1 MQENN
6 ILFLQK
12 IENVA
17 WKACRGEGVNFCN
30 ESIFFSGSCSLK
42 DQMCVS
48 GDAWKWNKMYNHP
61 TRSHTC
67 QEETWRNITSRI
79 KVGTAS
85 SCLPGADIQVAG
97 QKDKSGE
104 IYKITQHGGINLKYV
119 WRQDMQGVPGKNT
132 VLKFQVF
139 FTILTI
145 LDHFFSKIMDRLDHF
160 GMLWIVRTILYP
172 FER

>member
-97 QKDKSGE
+97 QKDKNGE
-104 IYKITQHGGINLKYV
+104 IYIQMGYIIDSTLRNVRLSLNSRSSSGTSSRLVFIMLHHHHHHHTIHHELQQIEVFGYNLNPK
-119 WRQDMQGVPGKNT
+119 
-132 VLKFQVF
+132 
-139 FTILTI
+139 
-145 LDHFFSKIMDRLDHF
+145 
-160 GMLWIVRTILYP
+160 
-172 FER
+172 